1 MKNEKKREIFFKKN
15 SFNLLKFG
23 SFVKYIPIFTHFY
36 DPMEPDNFLVTLIQK
51 DDIKAFKQFFESF
64 YPSVCV
70 FAQKYLKDTALAED
84 LAQEAF
90 IEYWKIKENFMDI
103 KAIKGFIYTVT
114 KNKCLNDI
122 KLRKIREN
130 LLQMANTSD
139 EYFYELILEE
149 EAYSVVHRA
158 VNRLA
163 PQSRKIVWLSME
175 GSKNQEIADQLNVTI
190 NTVKTLKKNAYRE
203 LRNQLKDQ
211 TLVLALFG
219 YLLN

>member
-1 MKNEKKREIFFKKN
+1 
-15 SFNLLKFG
+15 
-23 SFVKYIPIFTHFY
+23 
-36 DPMEPDNFLVTLIQK
+36 MEPDNIHVSLIQK

-64 YPSVCV
+64 YPSVCI
-70 FAQKYLKDTALAED
+70 FAGKYVKDIALAED

-90 IEYWKIKENFMDI
+90 IELWKIKENFTDI

-122 KLRKIREN
+122 KLSNNREN
-130 LLQMANTSD
+130 LLQIANTSD

-149 EAYSVVHRA
+149 ETYSIVHQA

-175 GSKNQEIADQLNVTI
+175 GNKNQEIADLLNISI
-190 NTVKTLKKNAYRE
+190 NTVKTLKKNAYKE
-203 LRNQLKDQ
+203 LRNQLKDSI
-211 TLVLALFG
+211 LVLALIG
-219 YLLN
+219 YFLN